1 MESNAA
7 INDYLEDAKERAVA
21 AHSKGNKLGGMYL
34 AMIAGMWNHTARR
47 QPNPTPFE
55 NENNDLY
62 LAFLWGNDAS
72 ADAMRSNEREM
83 AIRKKIEERK
93 MKMAKNKNKPLKNP
107 YTTPSEGVKKESIW
121 NKKLW

>member
-1 MESNAA
+1 MDDQQA
-7 INDYLEDAKERAVA
+7 ITEYLDDMKDRAVT
-21 AHSKGNKLGGMYL
+21 AHGKGNKLGGMYL

-47 QPNPTPFE
+47 PIKPTPFDS
-55 NENNDLY
+55 ENNDLY
-62 LAFLWGNDAS
+62 LSYVWGNDAS

-83 AIRKKIEERK
+83 AIRKKIEEQK

-107 YTTPSEGVKKESIW
+107 YTNLNEPVKKESFW